1 MRQTQLRKLREE
13 QNPVADFGTESSTS
27 FPQVDNDRNLY
38 VIEEKA
44 SEADENDGGAKNMCQ
59 LDKER
64 NKNIISKGR
73 WIGSRRMEN
82 HGGVFLRFKLA
93 EILGTI

>member
-38 VIEEKA
+38 VIKDK
-44 SEADENDGGAKNMCQ
+44 SREADETDGGAKNMCQ
-59 LDKER
+59 SVGQR
-64 NKNIISKGR
+64 KGQ
-73 WIGSRRMEN
+73 EN
-82 HGGVFLRFKLA
+82 HFEGSLYWVP
-93 EILGTI
+93 

>member
-1 MRQTQLRKLREE
+1 MENDADPVEEMRGE

-44 SEADENDGGAKNMCQ
+44 SEADENDGGQ
-59 LDKER
+59 
-64 NKNIISKGR
+64 S
-73 WIGSRRMEN
+73 S
-82 HGGVFLRFKLA
+82 
-93 EILGTI
+93 

>member
-1 MRQTQLRKLREE
+1 MENDADPVEEMSGE

-44 SEADENDGGAKNMCQ
+44 SEADENDGG
-59 LDKER
+59 E
-64 NKNIISKGR
+64 S
-73 WIGSRRMEN
+73 S
-82 HGGVFLRFKLA
+82 
-93 EILGTI
+93 